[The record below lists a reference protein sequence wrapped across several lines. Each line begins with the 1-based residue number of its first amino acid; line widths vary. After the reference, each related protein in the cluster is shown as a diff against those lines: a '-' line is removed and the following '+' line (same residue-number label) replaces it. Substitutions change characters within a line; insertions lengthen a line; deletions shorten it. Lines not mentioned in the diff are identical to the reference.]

1 MKIDSQHFV
10 QNARIALDNQKLQGA
25 LSRFADAFPKLRQQ
39 ACDGLPEFRE
49 LTDIARGIK
58 DHTLENLDFYLEM
71 FEARVAAAG
80 GIVHW
85 ARDAEEAC
93 SIVRSIC
100 TDQGARLVIK
110 SKSMVTEEVELNTAL
125 EEAGLRIVETDLGE
139 YIIQLRAEPP
149 SHILAPA
156 IHLTKEDV
164 AETFQGHHH
173 DIERGRGPVERRQL
187 VEEARLVL
195 RDEFLN
201 ADVGIT
207 GANFLVAETG
217 SVVLVTN
224 EGNADLTASLPR
236 THIAITGIEK
246 VVPTLENATTMLR
259 LLARSATGQEF
270 GTYTTFFTGPK
281 QPEDPSGPE
290 NFHVVL
296 LDNGRSAMLGTD
308 FQDMLR
314 CIRCSACLNH
324 CPVYHAT
331 GGHAYG
337 SNYSGPM
344 GAVLTPSLVG
354 IEKTGHLPNA
364 SSFCGRCEEVC
375 PVQIPLP
382 KLMRHWREREFER
395 HLAPSTMRHG
405 LKAWAII
412 ARFPRLYRWVL
423 QRAAGF
429 LRSRARGSSEDGTGW
444 ISRLPGIAAGWTRYR
459 DMRAPARATFQKQ
472 WRSGRGEQA

>member
-10 QNARIALDNQKLQGA
+10 QNARLALDNQKLQGA
-25 LSRFADAFPKLRQQ
+25 LSRFSDRFPKLRQS
-39 ACDGLPEFRE
+39 ACEGLPEFRE
-49 LTDIARGIK
+49 LTDIARDIK
-58 DHTLENLDFYLEM
+58 ARTLENLDFYLET
-71 FEARVAAAG
+71 FEARVTAAG
-80 GIVHW
+80 GVVHW
-85 ARDAEEAC
+85 ARDAAEAC
-93 SIVRSIC
+93 SIVGRIC
-100 TDQGARLVIK
+100 LERGARLVIK
-110 SKSMVTEEVELNTAL
+110 SKSMVTEEIELNDAL
-125 EEAGLRIVETDLGE
+125 EDDGLRIVETDLGE

-164 AETFQGHHH
+164 AETFEGHHR
-173 DIERGRGPVERRQL
+173 DIKRGLGEVQRRQL

-195 RDEFLN
+195 RQEFLN

-224 EGNADLTASLPR
+224 EGNADLAASLPG

-281 QPEDPSGPE
+281 RADDSSGPDS
-290 NFHVVL
+290 FHVVL
-296 LDNGRSAMLGTD
+296 LDNGRSAMLGTE
-308 FQDMLR
+308 FHDMLR

-344 GAVLTPSLVG
+344 GAVLTPSLAG
-354 IEKTGHLPNA
+354 IEKTAHLPNA

-382 KLMRHWREREFER
+382 MLMRHWREREFER
-395 HLAPSTMRHG
+395 HLAPSAMRYG
-405 LKAWAII
+405 LRAWARI
-412 ARFPRLYRWVL
+412 ARYPGLYRWVL
-423 QRAAGF
+423 RRAAGF
-429 LRSRARGSSEDGTGW
+429 LRSRARSSSKNGVGW
-444 ISRLPGIAAGWTRYR
+444 IDRLPGIAGGWTRYR
-459 DMRAPARATFQKQ
+459 DMRAPASKTFQAQ
-472 WRSGRGEQA
+472 WRSRSKKT